1 MADIN
6 ENQLIEQGTEIPA
19 ELKQMMDISLNFNK
33 PDFKIPTEQI
43 ASPQEITNNPE
54 GLPPVESQPFSI
66 DIFKEKYGLQTSED
80 ILKEIEE
87 ARTLKASPPQPQPIT
102 FENEFSEKLFN
113 AIKEN
118 KIEEVYSV
126 LDKQLKLDK
135 LTSSEITDENADSI
149 IKLGMQLEYPD
160 LTQSEI
166 DYKFKKTYAYPKE
179 PVQQSDELD
188 DEFQERHNEWKDR
201 VQDINTGK
209 IIDAKVAKPKLQQA
223 KTSISLPDIS
233 RPQPDENYL
242 AYQSELDK
250 IVKEDEETK
259 AHYQKATPEQVE
271 TRVKFIDEP
280 NNIDFEF
287 VFKPDGESFKKA
299 LEVASDSEKF
309 FQRYRNQDGS
319 LDREKYLSDINFI
332 VNKDAIIMEAM
343 KQAKNATIKSSL
355 PDNSGSGLNR
365 MQPEIASG
373 QEGSGSEID
382 RLMQMA
388 LNPYQKRNGVARV

>member
-6 ENQLIEQGTEIPA
+6 ENQPIEQGAEIPA

-33 PDFKIPTEQI
+33 PDFKVPTEQTPELEGNPNNPQS
-43 ASPQEITNNPE
+43 ASPAET
-54 GLPPVESQPFSI
+54 QPFSLDI
-66 DIFKEKYGLQTSED
+66 FREKYGIESPEDIFKEID
-80 ILKEIEE
+80 E
-87 ARTLKASPPQPQPIT
+87 ARIIKASPPPPQPIT

-113 AIKEN
+113 AIREN
-118 KIEEVYSV
+118 KIDEVYSA

-135 LTSSEITDENADSI
+135 LTSSEVTVDNAENI
-149 IKLGMQLEYPD
+149 IKLGMQIEYPD

-179 PVQQSDELD
+179 PVELAEETAE
-188 DEFQERHNEWKDR
+188 EFEQRHNEWKGMIE
-201 VQDINTGK
+201 DINTSK
-209 IIDAKVAKPKLQQA
+209 IIDAKLARPKLQQA
-223 KTSISLPDIS
+223 KTSISLPEIN
-233 RPQPDENYL
+233 RPTQDENYL

-259 AHYQKATPEQVE
+259 AHYQKANPSQVE

-280 NNIDFEF
+280 NNINFEF
-287 VFKPDGESFKKA
+287 VFQPDGESFKKA

-319 LDREKYLSDINFI
+319 LDRDKYLADINFI

-343 KQAKNATIKSSL
+343 KQAKNATIKASL
-355 PDNSGSGLNR
+355 PDNSGTGLNR
-365 MQPEIASG
+365 MQPEIASNP
-373 QEGSGSEID
+373 EGSGSEID
-382 RLMQMA
+382 KLMQMA
-388 LNPYQKRNGVARV
+388 LNPYQKRNGIARV